1 MAGGSFDINVP
12 KVRPGT
18 YINFKSVKQETLGGS
33 ERGTVIIPLGSTDW
47 GPSGEM
53 LTITP
58 ETPDANFVKLGYS
71 VYDNDT
77 NGNMLMI
84 REALKGC
91 SKVIVYICTEGTTAA
106 SGTGGGLTGTA
117 KYKGTRGNK
126 LKYVITANPVSGF
139 DVDIYLDTTKVEEFK
154 GVATYADL
162 AGSEWISFAKSSEE
176 AVIAVTTGVTLASGA
191 NGSTTSTEVAAFLT
205 ACEGE
210 NWDTLAFPFTDS
222 SLKAAALAKIQYLRD
237 NVGRAVQAV
246 APSYTADYEGI
257 INVTNSYGL
266 DDGTEL
272 TTAQATAYVAGI
284 TAGADASTSN
294 TYKVVAGAVKV
305 VNPKSQAQAEAAI
318 TAGEFFFSMSE
329 AGNVVCEYDINS
341 LTTFGN
347 GKDSGYRK
355 NKIQRVFA
363 QVTDLIKAS
372 FPPNRFTNDTTGWT
386 VMEGIGKTILKRL
399 GPTDEGGIGTLQ
411 NIDYDEDFKVDKER
425 SAGDS
430 TYFNVGIQPV
440 DTAEKLYFTIST
452 R

>member
-1 MAGGSFDINVP
+1 MAGGNFDINVA

-18 YINFKSVKQETLGGS
+18 YVNFQSVRQEVLGGS

-47 GPSGEM
+47 GPAGEM

-58 ETPDANFVKLGYS
+58 EAPDANFVKLGYS
-71 VYDNDT
+71 VYDTND
-77 NGNMLMI
+77 NMLMI

-91 SKVIVYICTEGTTAA
+91 SKVIVYICTEGTTVA

-117 KYKGTRGNK
+117 KYKGARGNS

-139 DVDIYLDTTKVEEFK
+139 DVDIYLGTSKVEEFK

-162 AGSEWISFAKSSEE
+162 AGSEWIIFAKSSEE
-176 AVIAVTTGVTLASGA
+176 AVITATTGVTLTGGT

-210 NWDTLAFPFTDS
+210 NWDTMAFPFTDS
-222 SLKAAALAKIQYLRD
+222 ALKAAVLAKIQYLHD
-237 NVGRAVQAV
+237 NVGRPVQAT
-246 APSYTADYEGI
+246 APNFAADYEGI

-272 TTAQATAYVAGI
+272 TTTQACAYVAGI
-284 TAGADASTSN
+284 TAGADAATSN

-305 VNPKSQAQAEAAI
+305 VNPKTTAGAEAAI

-329 AGNVVCEYDINS
+329 SGNVVCEYDINS
-341 LTTFGN
+341 LTTIGN
-347 GKDSGYRK
+347 GKDSGYKK

-363 QVTDLIKAS
+363 QVSDLIRAN
-372 FPPNRFTNDTTGWT
+372 FPPNRFNNDPTGWT

-399 GPTDEGGIGTLQ
+399 GPTDEGGTGTLQ
-411 NIDYDEDFKVDKER
+411 NIDYDNDFKVDKER
-425 SAGDS
+425 STGDS

-440 DTAEKLYFTIST
+440 DSAEKLYFTIST

>member
-18 YINFKSVKQETLGGS
+18 YINFQSVRQEVLGGS

-58 ETPDANFVKLGYS
+58 EAPDANLVKLGYS
-71 VYDNDT
+71 VYDTND
-77 NGNMLMI
+77 NMLMI

-139 DVDIYLDTTKVEEFK
+139 DVEIFLDTTKVEEFK
-154 GVATYADL
+154 GISTYADL
-162 AGSEWISFAKSSEE
+162 AGSEWITFAKSSEE
-176 AVIAVTTGVTLASGA
+176 AVIAVTTGVTLAGGA

-210 NWDTLAFPFTDS
+210 NWDTMAFPFTDS
-222 SLKAAALAKIQYLRD
+222 SLKAAVLAKIQYLRD
-237 NVGRAVQAV
+237 NVGRPVQAT
-246 APSYTADYEGI
+246 APNFTADYEGI

-272 TTAQATAYVAGI
+272 TTAQACAYVAGI
-284 TAGADASTSN
+284 TAGADAATSN

-305 VNPKSQAQAEAAI
+305 VNPKTTAGAETAI
-318 TAGEFFFSMSE
+318 NAGEFFFSMSE

-341 LTTFGN
+341 LTTIGN
-347 GKDSGYRK
+347 GKDSGYKK

-363 QVTDLIKAS
+363 QVSDLIRAN
-372 FPPNRFTNDTTGWT
+372 FPPNRFNNDPTGWT

-399 GPTDEGGIGTLQ
+399 GPTDEGGTGTLQ
-411 NIDYDEDFKVDKER
+411 NIDYDDDFKVDTER
-425 SAGDS
+425 STGDS

-440 DTAEKLYFTIST
+440 DSAEKLYFTIST

>member
-1 MAGGSFDINVP
+1 MAGGSFDINIP
-12 KVRPGT
+12 KKRPGV
-18 YINFKSVKQETLGGS
+18 YINFQSVRQETLGGS
-33 ERGTVIIPLGSTDW
+33 DRGTVIIPLGSTDW
-47 GPSGEM
+47 GPAGEM
-53 LTITP
+53 LAITP
-58 ETPDANFVKLGYS
+58 EAPDANFTKLGYS
-71 VYDNDT
+71 VYDNDA

-91 SKVIVYICTEGTTAA
+91 SKVIAYICTEGTAAA

-117 KYKGTRGNK
+117 KYKGARGNK

-139 DVDIYLDTTKVEEFK
+139 DVEIFIDTAKVEEFK

-162 AGSEWISFAKSSEE
+162 AGSEWITFAKSSDE
-176 AVIAVTTGVTLASGA
+176 AVITATTGVTLTGGT

-210 NWDTLAFPFTDS
+210 NWDTMAFPFTDA
-222 SLKAAALAKIQYLRD
+222 SLKAAVLAKIQYLRN
-237 NVGRAVQAV
+237 NVGRLVQAT
-246 APSYTADYEGI
+246 APGFTADYEGI
-257 INVTNSYGL
+257 INVTDSYGL

-272 TTAQATAYVAGI
+272 TTAQACAYVAGI
-284 TAGADASTSN
+284 TAGADAATSN

-305 VNPKSQAQAEAAI
+305 VNPKSTAEAEAAI
-318 TAGEFFFSMSE
+318 DNGEFFFSMSE

-355 NKIQRVFA
+355 NKIQRIFA
-363 QVTDLIKAS
+363 QFSDMIKAN
-372 FPPNRFTNDTTGWT
+372 FPPNKFTNDEDGWGI
-386 VMEGIGKTILKRL
+386 MEGIGKTILKRM
-399 GPTDEGGIGTLQ
+399 GPRSQGGSGALQ
-411 NIDYDEDFKVDKER
+411 NIDYNSDFLVDKER
-425 SAGDS
+425 SVGDQ

-440 DTAEKLYFTIST
+440 DSAEKLYFTVST